1 MLSTILNISIL
12 HANVSDS
19 LMDVFKVGNF
29 KVFKVGNF
37 KVFKVLKLEKEHSC
51 TVKNGQ
57 RPNSVGVRKS
67 QPAHCMVL
75 QKLCIYLNW
84 TVSNVAFFTV
94 WPLLTGLL
102 TVPLTGHG
110 VGRYRGV

>member
-1 MLSTILNISIL
+1 MSALGILCTYYSKLSTILNISIL

-51 TVKNGQ
+51 TEKMASDQ
-57 RPNSVGVRKS
+57 
-67 QPAHCMVL
+67 
-75 QKLCIYLNW
+75 
-84 TVSNVAFFTV
+84 TV
-94 WPLLTGLL
+94 WESENPNPRIAWSCKNF
-102 TVPLTGHG
+102 VFI
-110 VGRYRGV
+110 